1 MTAAPPQRLLEIE
14 GISVHFGGLVAVAD
28 LTFDVGEGEIVSLI
42 GPNGAGKTT
51 AFNAITGYLQPTS
64 GEVHYR
70 KVRLTGLKPNQ
81 VADIGVV
88 RTFQKTSLFQGNTVF
103 QNVLIGLH
111 KAGKQTLAG
120 ILFRLPSMRE
130 EERQLRM
137 QAQEVLEFVGL
148 AHRAEEFASALPY
161 GEQRLLEIAV
171 GLAAGPEMLLLDEP
185 VSGMNPAET
194 AAFMMMVRQIRDRGI
209 TILLVEHDMRMVMGI
224 SDRVVVLNQG
234 RIIAEG
240 PPAAIQRDPEVIRAY
255 LGSGAAVRA

>member
-1 MTAAPPQRLLEIE
+1 MSAASPEPLLEIE
-14 GISVHFGGLVAVAD
+14 GISVRFGGLIAIAD

-64 GEVHYR
+64 GEVRYR
-70 KVRLTGLKPNQ
+70 NRRLTGMKPNQ
-81 VADIGVV
+81 VAGIGVV
-88 RTFQKTSLFQGNTVF
+88 RTFQKTSLFAGNTVF
-103 QNVLIGLH
+103 ENVLIGLH

-120 ILFRLPSMRE
+120 ILLRLPGMRE
-130 EERQLRM
+130 EERRLRA
-137 QAQEVLEFVGL
+137 QAQEVLEFIGL
-148 AHRAEEFASALPY
+148 AHRAEELASALPY

-171 GLAAGPEMLLLDEP
+171 GLAARPEMLLLDEP
-185 VSGMNPAET
+185 ASGMNPAET
-194 AAFMMMVRQIRDRGI
+194 VAFMKMVQQIRGRGI

-234 RIIAEG
+234 VVIAEG

-255 LGSGAAVRA
+255 LGSGAARA

>member
-1 MTAAPPQRLLEIE
+1 MNASSSASLLEVE
-14 GISVHFGGLVAVAD
+14 HISVRFGGLIAVAD
-28 LTFDVGEGEIVSLI
+28 LTFGVGEGEIVSLI

-64 GEVHYR
+64 GEVRYR
-70 KVRLTGLKPNQ
+70 QQKLTGLKPNQ
-81 VADIGVV
+81 VAGIGVV
-88 RTFQKTSLFQGNTVF
+88 RTFQKTSLFAGNTVF
-103 QNVLIGLH
+103 ENILIGLH
-111 KAGKQTLAG
+111 QAGKQTLAG
-120 ILFRLPSMRE
+120 ILFRLPGMRA
-130 EERQLRM
+130 EERRLRA
-137 QAQEVLEFVGL
+137 QAQEVLEFIGL
-148 AHRAEEFASALPY
+148 AHRSGELASALPY

-194 AAFMMMVRQIRDRGI
+194 ADFMKTVQLIRKRGI

-234 RIIAEG
+234 EVIAEG

-255 LGSGAAVRA
+255 LGSGAARA